1 MLAIIK
7 LIQQYDDSKNIIVKI
22 FEMVIFIRMLKLLTL
37 LYEINTLRI
46 IIETIRNLL
55 KPLLYRRLEVMS
67 MGTLMTIYY
76 LFAQLGMQLFGGKVY
91 KGSRVIE

>member
-55 KPLLYRRLEVMS
+55 KPLLYL